1 MKTRDQFVTTKA
13 ISIMTKAG
21 APSDSDVDLAVD
33 GSIVIDTANHR
44 IYVRSGGTWKS
55 AALA

>member
-1 MKTRDQFVTTKA
+1 LVTTKA

-21 APSDSDVDLAVD
+21 TPSDSDVELAVD
-33 GSIVIDTANHR
+33 GTIVIDTANHR